1 MKGLKIIRAPNRI
14 KAEPRACAIKYLI
27 APSVSCRDFEII
39 IIGINLKRLS
49 SRLNHKRSQWEAEI
63 ANRVLRIS
71 VLIKRGVAGV
81 KTVIKIWAEL
91 NGSRYD

>member
-1 MKGLKIIRAPNRI
+1 LGNQKWQGARPSLFIAPRIIGMILIWGEMKGLKIIRAPNRI

-49 SRLNHKRSQWEAEI
+49 SRLNHKRSQ
-63 ANRVLRIS
+63 
-71 VLIKRGVAGV
+71 
-81 KTVIKIWAEL
+81 
-91 NGSRYD
+91 